1 LLFGNATAL
10 DWTKTIFDVIDA
22 RSFSNIWF
30 WIVLA
35 VVWSSAS
42 HYVIGVPFDVIQR
55 ARRQGGQAMLDLEDA
70 VRVNVNRILFVGETA
85 GYWLLG
91 LVTFV
96 LTTLLVL
103 AIWYR
108 IEIAQ
113 AIILLALPMTLVGL
127 LSLRLARRIAA
138 EIPTGDLLFRYLHRH
153 RFWTQ
158 AIGMVSI
165 FVTATYGMYHNL
177 VVVNGF

>member
-1 LLFGNATAL
+1 L
-10 DWTKTIFDVIDA
+10 DWTSTIFDVIDT

-42 HYVIGVPFDVIQR
+42 HYVIGIPFDVIQR
-55 ARRQGGQAMLDLEDA
+55 AKRQGGQAMLDLEDS
-70 VRVNVNRILFVGETA
+70 VRVNVNRILFIGETA
-85 GYWLLG
+85 AYWLIG
-91 LVTFV
+91 FVTFIMTV
-96 LTTLLVL
+96 LLLL
-103 AIWYR
+103 ALWYR
-108 IEIAQ
+108 IEFAQ
-113 AIILLALPMTLVGL
+113 AVMLLAFPMTLVGW
-127 LSLRLARRIAA
+127 LSLKLARKIAD
-138 EIPTGDLLFRYLHRH
+138 EIPTDDTLFRYLHRH

-158 AIGMVSI
+158 VIGMVSI